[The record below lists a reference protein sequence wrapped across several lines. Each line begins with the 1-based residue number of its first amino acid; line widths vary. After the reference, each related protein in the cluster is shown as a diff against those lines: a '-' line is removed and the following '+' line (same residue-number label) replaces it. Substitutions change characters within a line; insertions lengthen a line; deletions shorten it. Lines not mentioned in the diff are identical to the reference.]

1 MANEFH
7 ERIPS
12 PAKAEVARQ
21 KPRDAQGKFLSG
33 AELENYRAQQQ
44 AIQFQNER
52 DKVSNLLGR
61 GNAIPQTQQSMP
73 LQQIP
78 GLQNN
83 FQAIINAN
91 KIGGSTP
98 QSEDDKWNALLGK
111 RRNR

>member
-7 ERIPS
+7 ERVPS

-33 AELENYRAQQQ
+33 ADLENYRAQQQ

-52 DKVSNLLGR
+52 DKMSNLLGR
-61 GNAIPQTQQSMP
+61 GNAMPQTNMP
-73 LQQIP
+73 QQIP

-83 FQAIINAN
+83 FQTIISAN
-91 KIGGSTP
+91 KIGGSTS
-98 QSEDDKWNALLGK
+98 QSEDDKWNMLLGK
-111 RRNR
+111 RKNR